1 MNRQIS
7 AFKQH
12 LTRRM
17 HDSMQR
23 WRRMTHRF
31 VGALHTVS
39 GCLRALSITASFVLL
54 GVLVVYFG
62 FDHSEAEIAIIRRV
76 IRAAQLIFLTDI
88 FYDFMFAPD
97 SDSKKRGI
105 AKMIVDSSMIVTLIP
120 LLYPHPEHPWIP
132 WLERLLYSYRFLTG
146 VLTAYAIVDVSEA
159 VMKLVG
165 RHTNPSLLLSSSFL
179 AVIFIGSV
187 LLMLPKC
194 TYGPIQYVDAL
205 FVSTSAV
212 CITGLTTID
221 VYANF
226 TPLGMIVLAVL
237 IQIGGLGLMTFTS
250 FFALFFSGR
259 TSIYSHLVLR
269 DMIYSKS
276 MSNLLPTLLYILSF
290 SVTLELIGAFVVYG
304 PIRDAFGLPWLQT
317 FAISFFHSLSSF
329 CNAGFAIMPGGMS
342 NPLLLYGCGSIY
354 WITSVIVIAGAIG
367 FPILVNFKDALML
380 HLHRLWLFITMRRDT
395 EPRNVH
401 PFDMNTKIVLT
412 TFFILFFAGAVLF
425 GLMEWNHSLAGMS
438 VGDKVTQSVFNSVT
452 PRSAG
457 FSSVNPAGFLNIT
470 LVMVMFLMWV
480 GGGSQ
485 STAGGIKVNTF
496 AAICLNLR
504 CIILGREKVTAFRRT
519 IAVWSIRRANAVV
532 CISIISYL
540 VYSMVILALEP
551 QLPTRDLLFETL
563 SALFTIGSSLGVTPL
578 LSPASKLILCSAMF
592 LGRVGLVSLMSGLAG
607 RRHDSPAS
615 YPTDNLII
623 N

>member
-1 MNRQIS
+1 MTRQIS
-7 AFKQH
+7 AIIKH
-12 LTRRM
+12 ATHWL
-17 HDSMQR
+17 HDNMQR
-23 WRRMTHRF
+23 WHRMTHRF

-39 GCLRALSITASFVLL
+39 GCLRALSMIVSVVLL
-54 GVLVVYFG
+54 GALVVYFG
-62 FDHSEAEIAIIRRV
+62 FDHSEAEIVIIRRV
-76 IRAAQLIFLTDI
+76 IRASQLIFLTDI
-88 FYDFMFAPD
+88 FYGIIFDPHSAFRQ
-97 SDSKKRGI
+97 RGI
-105 AKMIVDSSMIVTLIP
+105 AKKIVDTVVLITLLP
-120 LLYPHPEHPWIP
+120 LLYPHPEHPWLP
-132 WLERLLYSYRFLTG
+132 WLERLLYSYRFLTA
-146 VLTAYAIVDVSEA
+146 VLTAYAIVDVSYA

-165 RHTNPSLLLSSSFL
+165 RRTNPSLLLSSSFL
-179 AVIFIGSV
+179 AVIFIGSL

-194 TYGPIQYVDAL
+194 TYGPIPYVDAL

-221 VYANF
+221 VYVNF

-290 SVTLELIGAFVVYG
+290 SLILELIGAIVVYG
-304 PIRDAFGLPWLQT
+304 TIKEALGLPWLPT
-317 FAISFFHSLSSF
+317 LAISFFHSLSSF
-329 CNAGFAIMPGGMS
+329 CNAGFSIIPGGMS

-380 HLHRLWLFITMRRDT
+380 HLHRLWLFITMRRST

-401 PFDMNTKIVLT
+401 PFDMNTKIVLA
-412 TFFILFFAGAVLF
+412 TFFILFFAGAGLF

-438 VGDKVTQSVFNSVT
+438 TGDKITQSVFNSVT

-504 CIILGREKVTAFRRT
+504 CIILGREKVTAFKRT

-540 VYSMVILALEP
+540 AYSMVILALEP
-551 QLPTRDLLFETL
+551 HLPTRDLLFETL

-607 RRHDSPAS
+607 RRHDSPVS

>member
-1 MNRQIS
+1 MARHIS
-7 AFKQH
+7 TLIKQM
-12 LTRRM
+12 LRWL
-17 HDSMQR
+17 HDNMQR
-23 WRRMTHRF
+23 WRRMNHRF
-31 VGALHTVS
+31 VGAVHTMS
-39 GCLRALSITASFVLL
+39 GCLRGLSMIASVLL
-54 GVLVVYFG
+54 LGALVVYFG
-62 FDHSEAEIAIIRRV
+62 FDHSADEVVIIRRV

-88 FYDFMFAPD
+88 FYGFIFDPHSTFRQ
-97 SDSKKRGI
+97 RGI
-105 AKMIVDSSMIVTLIP
+105 VKKIVDAAIVVTLLP
-120 LLYPHPEHPWIP
+120 LIYPQPVHPWLP
-132 WLERLLYSYRFLTG
+132 WLERLLYSFRFLTG
-146 VLTAYAIVDVSEA
+146 VLTAYAIVDVSYA
-159 VMKLVG
+159 VMMLVG
-165 RHTNPSLLLSSSFL
+165 RRTNPSLLLSSSFL
-179 AVIFIGSV
+179 AVIFIGS
-187 LLMLPKC
+187 LPLMLPKC

-212 CITGLTTID
+212 CITGLSTID
-221 VYANF
+221 VYVNF

-276 MSNLLPTLLYILSF
+276 MSNLFPTLLYILSF
-290 SVTLELIGAFVVYG
+290 SLIVELIGAVVVYG
-304 PIRDAFGLPWLQT
+304 TIEEAFGLPFLPT
-317 FAISFFHSLSSF
+317 VAISFFHSLSSF
-329 CNAGFAIMPGGMS
+329 CNAGFCVMPGGMS
-342 NPLLLYGCGSIY
+342 NPLLLYGGGSIY

-380 HLHRLWLFITMRRDT
+380 HLRRFWLLVTMRRDT

-412 TFFILFFAGAVLF
+412 TFFILFFGGAVLF
-425 GLMEWNHSLAGMS
+425 GLLEWNNSLAGFS
-438 VGDKVTQSVFNSVT
+438 AGDKITQSVFNSVT

-457 FSSVNPAGFLNIT
+457 FASVNPAGFLNVT
-470 LVMVMFLMWV
+470 LIMVMFLMWV

-504 CIILGREKVTAFRRT
+504 CIILGRDKVTAFRRT

-540 VYSMVILALEP
+540 LYSMTILALEP
-551 QLPTRDLLFETL
+551 ALPTRDLLFETL

-607 RRHDSPAS
+607 RRHDSPVS